1 MIISRGVG
9 AAGSLLGGLI
19 GGSGARDANRTNL
32 QIARENRQWQ
42 EYMSNTANQRAAADL
57 EAAGL
62 NRILA
67 MGKPAT
73 TPSGNVATMQ
83 NEKAALALAAN
94 QASNIA
100 ANTALQIAQA
110 KNLDARTDALGG
122 AAAVGE
128 KLGQLVDWIT
138 GKTGDTGVTWQE
150 MLDRWAQDMWNP
162 YPRSAQEPTTGKGVR
177 EQGIS
182 DAENKEID
190 KARLLDEI
198 RGTKHYN
205 DILGL
210 VRDMDLPAGMSNDEM
225 VQWALDNPDRVRA
238 YAKRKMQ

>member
-83 NEKAALALAAN
+83 K
-94 QASNIA
+94 I
-100 ANTALQIAQA
+100 
-110 KNLDARTDALGG
+110 G
-122 AAAVGE
+122 
-128 KLGQLVDWIT
+128 
-138 GKTGDTGVTWQE
+138 
-150 MLDRWAQDMWNP
+150 
-162 YPRSAQEPTTGKGVR
+162 
-177 EQGIS
+177 
-182 DAENKEID
+182 
-190 KARLLDEI
+190 
-198 RGTKHYN
+198 
-205 DILGL
+205 
-210 VRDMDLPAGMSNDEM
+210 
-225 VQWALDNPDRVRA
+225 RA
-238 YAKRKMQ
+238 HV